1 MMRPTRKW
9 RRVLAGTLGALALA
23 SCVTKPVRLDAAKVV
38 SGIELAPY
46 SVYEECIAL
55 QPGDR
60 IGYRFNVQ
68 PQVAFNVH
76 FQEANAVILPVS
88 VIRTSEESG
97 DFVAD
102 RAQAYCL
109 SWEAGADP
117 AVLSY
122 RVEPLPIRP

>member
-1 MMRPTRKW
+1 MLRPIRQW

-23 SCVTKPVRLDAAKVV
+23 SCVTKPIRLDAAKVV

-55 QPGDR
+55 KPGDR
-60 IGYRFNVQ
+60 IGYRFNAQ
-68 PQVAFNVH
+68 PRVAFNVH
-76 FQEANAVILPVS
+76 FQDANAVIMPVD
-88 VIRTSEESG
+88 VARTSEESG

-102 RAQAYCL
+102 RSQAYCL
-109 SWEAGADP
+109 TWEADANP

-122 RVEPLPIRP
+122 RLEPLPARP